1 MPVTRYIAE
10 LAANTGLTESA
21 FAPTIHLKSAHD
33 PGDWNRRTR
42 AETPSNFRDPDFIGN
57 MEFTVSGKSIWADV
71 FTANEYGPDVYR
83 YETPNMRVGKER
95 RIIKINM
102 TRGMTYFVTEE
113 SLERDDPNPTFERK
127 GNKIK
132 WFNVE
137 HEERLNK

>member
-21 FAPTIHLKSAHD
+21 FAPTIHLKSAYD
-33 PGDWNRRTR
+33 PGEWNKRIL

-83 YETPNMRVGKER
+83 YETPTMRHSKER

-102 TRGMTYFVTEE
+102 ARGMAYFVTEE
-113 SLERDDPNPTFERK
+113 SLERDDPVPVFEKK

-132 WFNVE
+132 WFSVH
-137 HEERLNK
+137 HEGRLK